1 MSQIK
6 ILFLAAD
13 PSNESRLRL
22 LQELRDIKEK
32 LRLANERDRFLLE
45 SRESV
50 RVGDITQAL
59 FDFDPQI
66 VHFSG
71 HGTSAG
77 ELYFEDLLGKAQPV
91 QADALGNLF
100 ELVAEKIN
108 CVVLNACYSETQ
120 AKIIAEHIPF
130 VIGMNQAIGDKA
142 AIAFAVGFYKALA
155 AGNTIEKAY
164 KFGCVE
170 IQLQGIAEHLKPVI
184 YNKSGFVQDV
194 LLIEPNEA
202 DTANH
207 RPSPPP
213 ANLTSGQRRRISEQI
228 DSLQQPYEL
237 LSEKI
242 KRLRQ
247 NLAIEAGTT
256 VAFQLEK
263 QIGQFEAERE
273 QLAQQIEKLENS
285 LQ

>member
-1 MSQIK
+1 MNDSQIK
-6 ILFLAAD
+6 ILFITAD
-13 PSNESRLRL
+13 PSDESRLRL
-22 LQELRDIKEK
+22 GQELRDIKG
-32 LRLANERDRFLLE
+32 RLGKQPGNFQLE
-45 SRESV
+45 QRESV
-50 RVGDITQAL
+50 RVGDITDAI
-59 FDFDPQI
+59 FAVEPQI

-71 HGTSAG
+71 HGKSTG
-77 ELYFEDLLGKAQPV
+77 ELCFENEVGKVQPV
-91 QADALGNLF
+91 KPDALAAMFKLF
-100 ELVAEKIN
+100 AQNIN
-108 CVVLNACYSETQ
+108 CVVMNACYSEIQ
-120 AKIIAEHIPF
+120 AEAIAEHIPF
-130 VIGMNQAIGDKA
+130 VIGMNDAIGDKA

-155 AGNTIEKAY
+155 AGKTIEKAY

-184 YNKSGFVQDV
+184 YKESGFVQDV
-194 LLIEPNEA
+194 PLIEPNEP
-202 DTANH
+202 DTPNH